1 MSELTTVARPYARA
15 AFEFAVSKD
24 NIEAWSTMLFF
35 AAEVAQDATVANI
48 LTRDKAPQ
56 ELANLFITICDGQ
69 LDENGQ
75 NFIKVLAEN
84 GRLSVL
90 PRVAQLYVDLESE
103 YKKEV
108 DAVVVSAYALSKAQ
122 QKELSKSLEKRLARK
137 VNLNC
142 SIDKSLI
149 AGMVITAG
157 DLVIDSS
164 AVGQLNRLSNT
175 LQS

>member
-15 AFEFAVSKD
+15 AFEFAVSNN
-24 NIEAWSTMLFF
+24 NIEAWSAMLFF
-35 AAEVAQDATVANI
+35 ASEVAQDATMANV

-56 ELANLFITICDGQ
+56 ELAELFINVCGDQ

-75 NFIKVLAEN
+75 NLIKVLAEN

-90 PRVAQLYVDLESE
+90 PRVAQLFADLETE

-108 DAVVVSAYALSKAQ
+108 DADVVSAYALSKEQ
-122 QKELSKSLEKRLARK
+122 QKELSVSLEKRLARK

-149 AGMVITAG
+149 AGMVVTAG
-157 DLVIDSS
+157 DLVIDSTAS
-164 AVGQLNRLSNT
+164 GQLTRLSHI

>member
-15 AFEFAVSKD
+15 AFEFAVSNN
-24 NIEAWSTMLFF
+24 NIEAWSAMLFF
-35 AAEVAQDATVANI
+35 ASEVAQDATMANV

-56 ELANLFITICDGQ
+56 ELAELFINVCGDQ

-75 NFIKVLAEN
+75 NLIKVLAEN

-90 PRVAQLYVDLESE
+90 PRVAQLFADLETE

-108 DAVVVSAYALSKAQ
+108 DADVVSAYALSKEQ
-122 QKELSKSLEKRLARK
+122 QKELSVSLEKRLARK

-149 AGMVITAG
+149 AGMVVTAG
-157 DLVIDSS
+157 DLVIDSTAS
-164 AVGQLNRLSNT
+164 GQLTRLSHT

>member
-15 AFEFAVSKD
+15 AFEFAVT
-24 NIEAWSTMLFF
+24 NNNVEAWSTMLSFTS
-35 AAEVAQDATVANI
+35 EVAQNASIEVI
-48 LTRDKAPQ
+48 LSCNKAPQ
-56 ELANLFITICDGQ
+56 ELANLFIDICSDQ

-75 NFIKVLAEN
+75 NFIKILAEN

-90 PRVAQLYVDLESE
+90 PRVTQLFAQLESE
-103 YKKEV
+103 HKKEI
-108 DAVVVSAYALSKAQ
+108 DADVVSAYALSKAQ
-122 QKELSKSLEKRLARK
+122 QKELSNSLEKRLARK

-149 AGMVITAG
+149 TGMVITAG
-157 DLVIDSS
+157 DLVIDSTAS
-164 AVGQLNRLSNT
+164 GQLSRLSNS

>member
-15 AFEFAVSKD
+15 AFEFAVSNN

-35 AAEVAQDATVANI
+35 ASEVAQDATMASI
-48 LTRDKAPQ
+48 LTCDKAPQ
-56 ELANLFITICDGQ
+56 ELAKLFLGICDDQ
-69 LDENGQ
+69 LNENGQ
-75 NFIKVLAEN
+75 NFIKILAEN

-90 PRVAQLYVDLESE
+90 PRVAQLFAELENE
-103 YKKEV
+103 HKKEINA
-108 DAVVVSAYALSKAQ
+108 DVVSAYVFSKKQ
-122 QKELSKSLEKRLARK
+122 QTELSKSLEKRLARK

-149 AGMVITAG
+149 TGMVITAG
-157 DLVIDSS
+157 DLVIDSTAS
-164 AVGQLNRLSNT
+164 SQLSRLSHT

>member
-15 AFEFAVSKD
+15 AFEFAVSNNK
-24 NIEAWSTMLFF
+24 IEAWSTMLFF
-35 AAEVAQDATVANI
+35 AAEVAQDATMAKI
-48 LTRDKAPQ
+48 LTRDKAPK
-56 ELANLFITICDGQ
+56 ELADLFINVCGDQ

-90 PRVAQLYVDLESE
+90 PRITQLFSDLETE
-103 YKKEV
+103 YKKEI
-108 DAVVVSAYALSKAQ
+108 DADVVSAYALSKVQ
-122 QKELSKSLEKRLARK
+122 LKELSISLEKRLARK

-157 DLVIDSS
+157 DLVIDSTAS
-164 AVGQLNRLSNT
+164 GQLSRLSHT

>member
-15 AFEFAVSKD
+15 AFEFAVT
-24 NIEAWSTMLFF
+24 NNNVEAWSTMLSFTS
-35 AAEVAQDATVANI
+35 EVAQNASIEVI
-48 LTRDKAPQ
+48 LSCNKAPQ
-56 ELANLFITICDGQ
+56 ELANLFIDICSDQ

-75 NFIKVLAEN
+75 NFIKILAEN

-90 PRVAQLYVDLESE
+90 PRVAQLFAELESE
-103 YKKEV
+103 YKKEI
-108 DAVVVSAYALSKAQ
+108 DADVVSAYALSKTQ
-122 QKELSKSLEKRLARK
+122 LNELSDSLEKRLARK

-142 SIDKSLI
+142 SIDETLI

-157 DLVIDSS
+157 DLVIDSTAS
-164 AVGQLNRLSNT
+164 GQLTRLSNT

>member
-15 AFEFAVSKD
+15 AFEFAVD
-24 NIEAWSTMLFF
+24 NNTIGAWSAMLFF
-35 AAEVAQDATVANI
+35 ASEVAQDATMAKI

-56 ELANLFITICDGQ
+56 ELANLFINVCGDQ

-84 GRLSVL
+84 GRLRVL
-90 PRVAQLYVDLESE
+90 PRVTQLFAELEIE
-103 YKKEV
+103 YKKEINA
-108 DAVVVSAYALSKAQ
+108 DVVSAYALSAAQ
-122 QKELSKSLEKRLARK
+122 LKELSISLERRLVRK

-157 DLVIDSS
+157 DLVIDSTAS
-164 AVGQLNRLSNT
+164 GQLSRLSHT